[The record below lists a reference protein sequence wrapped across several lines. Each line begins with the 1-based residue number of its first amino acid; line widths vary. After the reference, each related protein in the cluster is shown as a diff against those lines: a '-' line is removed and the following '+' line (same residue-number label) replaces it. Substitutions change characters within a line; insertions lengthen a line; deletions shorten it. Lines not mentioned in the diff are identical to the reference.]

1 MRGAS
6 KPLDLDG
13 WDERIGIAQ
22 NMEHVDD
29 YIPLIPGVLA
39 MGGPIRGRLLTAL
52 SAYIEDTV
60 ASRKAFK
67 RQQQVLAVT
76 PEKEEEQIVVCTLV
90 DVTDNT
96 TEEPWWRKDLP
107 PSGIEVSSK
116 CERGA
121 FAF

>member
-1 MRGAS
+1 MRAN
-6 KPLDLDG
+6 PLDLDG
-13 WDERIGIAQ
+13 WDERIGTAQ

-39 MGGPIRGRLLTAL
+39 MGGPSRGRLTKAL

-60 ASRKAFK
+60 ASRKALK
-67 RQQQVLAVT
+67 RQQQILAGT
-76 PEKEEEQIVVCTLV
+76 PEKEDTEEIVVCTVV

-96 TEEPWWRKDLP
+96 TEDPWWRKDLP
-107 PSGIEVSSK
+107 LSGVEVSSK